1 MKRNT
6 LPLALSG
13 VFALSFAAPQPAYV
27 NTLTDLIP
35 DVYEALDVVSR
46 ELIGFIPAVSRD
58 SSAERAAVNQTV
70 RYHRA
75 PSATAEN
82 ITPGT
87 TPPDTGDQTI
97 GNDTLTISKSR
108 AVPFRWTG
116 EEEKSLSGSVTRGR
130 VQLDQII
137 QAFRT
142 LANEIE
148 TDVWATAY
156 KRASRAYGTAGTA
169 PFGTADDMTDLA
181 EVFKVL
187 DDNGAPKYNRHA
199 TLGSTAMAKLRGKQ
213 SGLFKVNEAGTAELL
228 RDGSIARL
236 MGFGLNDSAAVS
248 THTKG
253 TGAAYTSTA
262 AGFAVGTV
270 DIPLITGTGTVLAG
284 DVVTFAGDTNKYVVK
299 TGIAAPGTITLN
311 APGLRQAIP
320 AAATALTVGNTYTG
334 NLAFCRHAIQLVTRM
349 PALPKEG
356 DMAAD
361 RVTITDPVSGLVFE
375 LAMYLQYR
383 RVRYEIGLSWG
394 QAVTKD
400 EHIALVL
407 G

>member
-1 MKRNT
+1 MKQKH
-6 LPLALSG
+6 LVLALSG
-13 VFALSFAAPQPAYV
+13 VLLAMPSPAYA
-27 NTLTDLIP
+27 NTLTGLIP

-58 SSAERAAVNQTV
+58 SSAARAAKDQTV

-75 PSATAEN
+75 PSATAED

-108 AVPFRWTG
+108 AVPFRWHG
-116 EEEKSLSGSVTRGR
+116 EEEKSLEGSVTRGR

-142 LANEIE
+142 LSNEIE
-148 TDVWATAY
+148 TDVWTVAH
-156 KRASRAYGTAGTA
+156 RGASRAYGTAGTA
-169 PFGTADDMTDLA
+169 PFATAADMTDLA
-181 EVFKVL
+181 EVYKIL
-187 DDNGAPKYNRHA
+187 DDNGAPKYNRHL

-213 SGLFKVNEAGTAELL
+213 SGLFKVNEAGTPELL
-228 RDGSIARL
+228 RDGTIGRL
-236 MGFGLNDSAAVS
+236 MGFGLNDSAGV
-248 THTKG
+248 TTQTKG
-253 TGAAYTSTA
+253 TGASYTSNTA
-262 AGFAVGTV
+262 GYAIGATS
-270 DIPLITGTGTVLAG
+270 ITLITGTGTIVAG
-284 DVVTFAGDTNKYVVK
+284 DTVTFAGDTNKYVVK
-299 TGIAAPGTITLN
+299 TGLAAPGALVIAAPG
-311 APGLRQAIP
+311 LRIAIP
-320 AAATALTVGNTYTG
+320 TSATALTVENTSTR
-334 NLAFCRHAIQLVTRM
+334 NVAFCRHAIQLVTRM

-361 RVTITDPVSGLVFE
+361 RVSITDPNSGLVFE

-394 QAVTKD
+394 QAVTKS
-400 EHIALVL
+400 EHIVL
-407 G
+407 LLG